1 MTDVQ
6 SLKDDLAFLRGLAQD
21 DGKGLAR
28 DGFSLAAV
36 GLVFG
41 VVSLF
46 YWLVYLGP
54 LAGAKILAYGV
65 WAVGVLVMIVI
76 IEVAKRR
83 LPPSTGAASRAMSM
97 AWNGVGV
104 SMTAGGLGLLA
115 AGWKL
120 QDGNFVLATFPI
132 LLFSL
137 YGAAWSVA
145 YAAVRTGWFALVS
158 AGCFAAAVAEGLL
171 FRTPHQWLVLSI
183 GLFVLV
189 GLPGLAIFDKARAN
203 RAGR

>member
-6 SLKDDLAFLRGLAQD
+6 GLKDDLAFLRGLTQD
-21 DGKGLAR
+21 HGKGLAR

-36 GLVFG
+36 GMVFA

-46 YWLVYLGP
+46 YWLVYWGP
-54 LAGAKILAYGV
+54 LASAKVLAYGV
-65 WAVGVLVMIVI
+65 WAAGVLVMIAIV
-76 IEVAKRR
+76 EVAKRR
-83 LPPSTGAASRAMSM
+83 LPPSTGGAARAMSM

-120 QDGNFVLATFPI
+120 QDGAFVLATFPI

-158 AGCFAAAVAEGLL
+158 AGCFAAAVGEGLL
-171 FRTPHQWLVLSI
+171 YRTPHQWLVLSI

-189 GLPGLAIFDKARAN
+189 GLPGLAIFNKARAAQ
-203 RAGR
+203 AGG

>member
-6 SLKDDLAFLRGLAQD
+6 SVKDDLAFLRGLTQD
-21 DGKGLAR
+21 GGKGLAR
-28 DGFSLAAV
+28 DGFALAAV
-36 GLVFG
+36 GVIFG

-46 YWLVYLGP
+46 YWLVYSGP
-54 LAGAKILAYGV
+54 LAAAKTAGAWLWVIGV
-65 WAVGVLVMIVI
+65 VLMVGVVS
-76 IEVAKRR
+76 ATRRR
-83 LPPSTGAASRAMSM
+83 LPESTGGAARAMSM

-120 QDGNFVLATFPI
+120 HDGGFVVATFPI
-132 LLFSL
+132 MLFSL

-145 YAAVRTGWFALVS
+145 YAALRIGWFALVS
-158 AGCFAAAVAEGLL
+158 AGCFAASVAEGLL
-171 FRTPHQWLVLSI
+171 YGTPHEWLVLSV

-189 GLPGLAIFDKARAN
+189 GLPGLAIFMKAR
-203 RAGR
+203 R